1 MIDGL
6 LVVNKPKGCTSHD
19 VINRIRKIYNIK
31 KCGHAGTLDPM
42 AQGVLL
48 VFMGKALKLL
58 SYLERE
64 ELDKTYL
71 MRVTLGVE
79 TESYDTEGQVISC
92 NDEAAFKITSEQI
105 QEAINSFKGNIEQIP
120 PIYSAVRVN
129 GEKAYKKARMGEE
142 VTLSARPVT
151 IKRLDLLH
159 DFTLNGHRQLI
170 IRVDCSRGTYVRSL
184 AHDIGRKLGC
194 GAHLSYLRRERVGK
208 CQVSMAYPWYNII
221 NGKEFV
227 NSNSFVTVKNIL
239 NLPKAVVTKDGE
251 IKVSHGNAIFKRDLL
266 SVDLPENVDK
276 ANLDIILITN
286 EKDDLLAIYKA
297 SKDKKGNLILLA
309 EKVFSNEH

>member
-19 VINRIRKIYNIK
+19 VINRIRKIYKIK

-79 TESYDTEGQVISC
+79 TESYDTEGKVLST
-92 NDEAAFKITSEQI
+92 NDEEAFKKTKDQI
-105 QEAINSFKGNIEQIP
+105 KEAIKSFEGDIEQVP

-129 GEKAYKKARMGEE
+129 GEKAYKKARLGEE
-142 VTLSARPVT
+142 VNLQARPVT
-151 IKRLDLLH
+151 IKKLELLH
-159 DFTLNGHRQLI
+159 DFVLDGHRQLI

-184 AHDIGRKLGC
+184 AHDIGKKLGC
-194 GAHLSYLRRERVGK
+194 GAHLSYLKRERVGR
-208 CQVSMAYPWYNII
+208 CQISMAYPWYNIV
-221 NGKEFV
+221 NGKEFEK
-227 NSNSFVTVKNIL
+227 SSSFVSIKNIL
-239 NLPKAVVTKDGE
+239 NLPKAVVTKEGE
-251 IKVSHGNAIFKRDLL
+251 TKVSHGNAIYRHDIIR
-266 SVDLPENVDK
+266 VDLPKNSDK
-276 ANLDIILITN
+276 ANENIVLIAN
-286 EKDDLLAIYKA
+286 ENDDLLAIYRVGKNQ
-297 SKDKKGNLILLA
+297 KGNSILLA
-309 EKVFSNEH
+309 EKVFSDEH